1 MKSGSSPSLI
11 FKRKPRPYGLRV
23 AVNGSRNLYR
33 LQVQLREYAASRAL
47 EIFQLLPFL
56 GWDRFDLGRKARMR
70 RRIYRSVLHLGA
82 RRICSKEVVTV
93 PIRRRSDR
101 SRGEPTAAIWADIT
115 QNMFDAHNA
124 EGTLVGADTRLKRIG
139 RQRLIAML
147 AGRSQ
152 FKHGV
157 FDGCYLYWAI
167 NDSWNLFRLLTP
179 IFTFLLAQI
188 TRPQRQLQ

>member
-82 RRICSKEVVTV
+82 RRICSKEVVIV

-101 SRGEPTAAIWADIT
+101 SRGEPTAAILAEIS
-115 QNMFDAHNA
+115 QNVFNTSNA
-124 EGTLVGADTRLKRIG
+124 EGALVRADARLKRIR
-139 RQRLIAML
+139 RQCFVA
-147 AGRSQ
+147 
-152 FKHGV
+152 V
-157 FDGCYLYWAI
+157 FTGWSKPSMVSSMQNYV
-167 NDSWNLFRLLTP
+167 
-179 IFTFLLAQI
+179 
-188 TRPQRQLQ
+188 